1 MEPPGGLF
9 TGVEM
14 AEKIN
19 VEEEAAG
26 VSSNPFLDGIR
37 RALLAGI
44 GAVSVAQGE
53 AEKFVHK
60 LIEKGEIAEKDGRS
74 LLTELA
80 ENRKKRTQESSKRVS
95 DELEKRM
102 ESLLNR
108 MNIPTKSDIERL
120 SSKVAELSAKIEA
133 LKDQK

>member
-1 MEPPGGLF
+1 MAQKIDVKEEV
-9 TGVEM
+9 VE
-14 AEKIN
+14 AE
-19 VEEEAAG
+19 
-26 VSSNPFLDGIR
+26 SNPFVDGIR
-37 RALLAGI
+37 RVLLAGV
-44 GAVSVAQGE
+44 GAVSLAQDE

-80 ENRKKRTQESSKRVS
+80 DKRKERAQESGKRVS

-108 MNIPTKSDIERL
+108 MNIPTKADIEQL
-120 SSKVAELSAKIEA
+120 SSKVAELSKKIEA
-133 LKDQK
+133 LKEQK